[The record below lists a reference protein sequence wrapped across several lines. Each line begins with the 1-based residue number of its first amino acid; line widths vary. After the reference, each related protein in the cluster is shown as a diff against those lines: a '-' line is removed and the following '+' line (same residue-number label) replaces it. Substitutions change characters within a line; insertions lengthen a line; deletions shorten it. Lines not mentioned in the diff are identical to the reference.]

1 MALTACGDGG
11 TTVAPS
17 AIPGTLATTTF
28 VTDSTLASS
37 VAVQNVA
44 CVANGPCTLT
54 LSTDGNETSLG
65 TNGLPI
71 FQLRQ
76 TTPSQQDVVFTSDYA
91 QVVAGSKKVTL
102 IATAGGSTFKR
113 LVAGIQVLDTPV
125 APAGSWFAN
134 LVDMTMNDEDSLS
147 LNAGGV
153 TDPSGRSIVYSMTGI
168 TVPGYSIAAA
178 TGLISGNSDVAGNQI
193 FTVTVTAT
201 PQGSTKNI
209 SKSFQLTI
217 NDTF

>member
-1 MALTACGDGG
+1 
-11 TTVAPS
+11 
-17 AIPGTLATTTF
+17 
-28 VTDSTLASS
+28 VTDSALASS

-65 TNGLPI
+65 TNGRPI

-125 APAGSWFAN
+125 APAGSGFAN
-134 LVDMTMNDEDSLS
+134 LVDMTISDITVNIALD
-147 LNAGGV
+147 AVGV
-153 TDPSGRSIVYSMTGI
+153 TDPRGRTIVYSIAVLPPVTDTNGSALSFNTSTGFLSGG
-168 TVPGYSIAAA
+168 VDIAGGTHTYA
-178 TGLISGNSDVAGNQI
+178 
-193 FTVTVTAT
+193 VTVTAT
-201 PQGSTKNI
+201 PTGSTKSL
-209 SKSFQLTI
+209 SKTFQLTI
-217 NDTF
+217 TDDI

>member
-1 MALTACGDGG
+1 M
-11 TTVAPS
+11 APS
-17 AIPGTLATTTF
+17 ALQGTVTTTTF
-28 VTDSTLASS
+28 VTDKTLASA

-44 CVANGPCTLT
+44 CVANGSCTLS

-71 FQLRQ
+71 FQLQ
-76 TTPSQQDVVFTSDYA
+76 QITPSQQDVVLTSDYA
-91 QVVAGSKKVTL
+91 QV
-102 IATAGGSTFKR
+102 
-113 LVAGIQVLDTPV
+113 VAGIQVLDTPV
-125 APAGSWFAN
+125 TPAGSGFAN
-134 LVDMTMNDEDSLS
+134 LADMTMNDEDSLS

-201 PQGSTKNI
+201 PQGSAKSL

-217 NDTF
+217 NDTY